1 MERVDEQH
9 DVVVVGAGV
18 IGLAC
23 AWRAAQRGLDVC
35 VLERDRPGA
44 GASEVAAGMLV
55 PATEVDFGEEALVR
69 LKLASAELYP
79 AFVAEIEEVSA
90 IPTGYERNGA
100 LYVALDRD
108 EAEALRRLFEVQRS
122 LGLDAEWLLPSGCR
136 DLEPGLSAACAGGV
150 FASADGQVDPRALV
164 DALTVAAERAGVRVV
179 TETEVSATVVDG
191 STVVGVD
198 TRNGRRYGAGQVVVA
213 CGCWSGAAEWLP
225 EGVRPPV
232 RPVKGQLVHLR
243 GPAGALAARP
253 VRTEAVYVVPRSDG
267 RVVIGATVEE
277 QGFDVSVTAG
287 AVHELL
293 REAYRALPDVS
304 ELEFVGAR
312 AGLRPGTPDNGPV
325 IGTTAI
331 EGLVL
336 ATGHFR
342 SGILLAPV
350 TAEAVAAILAGQEVD
365 PVVTPFV
372 PERFERMEVR

>member
-1 MERVDEQH
+1 MDEQH

-23 AWRAAQRGLDVC
+23 AWRAAQRGLEVC

-55 PATEVDFGEEALVR
+55 PATEVDFGEEALGR
-69 LKLASAELYP
+69 LKLASSELYP
-79 AFVAEIEEVSA
+79 AFVAEIEEASA
-90 IPTGYERNGA
+90 LQTGYERNGA

-108 EAEALRRLFEVQRS
+108 EAEALRRLLEVRRS
-122 LGLDAEWLLPSGCR
+122 LDLEAEWLLPSACR

-150 FASADGQVDPRALV
+150 LAAGDGQVDPRALV
-164 DALTVAAERAGVRVV
+164 DAVAVAAERAGVKIV
-179 TETEVSATVVDG
+179 TDAEVSGAIVDG
-191 STVVGVD
+191 STVVGVEA
-198 TRNGRRYGAGQVVVA
+198 RNGRRYGAAHVVVA
-213 CGCWSGAAEWLP
+213 AGCWSGTAEWLP
-225 EGVRPPV
+225 ERVRPPV
-232 RPVKGQLVHLR
+232 RPVKGQVVHLR
-243 GPAGALAARP
+243 GAAGALAARP

-267 RVVIGATVEE
+267 RVVVGATVEE
-277 QGFDVSVTAG
+277 QGFDVTVTAG

-293 REAYRALPDVS
+293 REAYRALPDVA

-336 ATGHFR
+336 ATGHYRF
-342 SGILLAPV
+342 GILLAPV
-350 TAEAVAAILAGQEVD
+350 TAEAVAAILVGQEVD
-365 PVVTPFV
+365 SVVTPFA